1 MIFRE
6 KGTSQNPLQEA
17 VGDLPAI
24 EPRQGLKEEML
35 ARILAEARQEEQAA
49 AVAKKRR
56 LSSSAI
62 RTSLSIGGVVAAA
75 CLTVALLPSLQEAPP
90 SSVTSGSDAPQSSL
104 AVKEKE
110 EEIALKQAQREQR
123 LLRQVIPHNNGQFIG
138 EGVEITIH
146 DQNSALVRKGVLA
159 NDLESNFDIYR
170 LVQELYTNG
179 GQLVSINGIQVG
191 AYTKVIT
198 HGTLMEIQDRRVQAP
213 FTIKVIGDG
222 QQLYQTLQDPQSV
235 LMQLKV
241 KDNLDV
247 TLSQEELVAIGEE

>member
-6 KGTSQNPLQEA
+6 KGSSGNPLQKA

-24 EPRQGLKEEML
+24 EPRPGLKEEML
-35 ARILAEARQEEQAA
+35 ARILAEARQEERPAD
-49 AVAKKRR
+49 VSKRR
-56 LSSSAI
+56 RPFPPAL
-62 RTSLSIGGVVAAA
+62 RRSLSIGGVVAAA
-75 CLTVALLPSLQEAPP
+75 CLTVALLPNLQDAPP
-90 SSVTSGSDAPQSSL
+90 SPATGSDAPQASL
-104 AVKEKE
+104 AIKEME
-110 EEIALKQAQREQR
+110 EEIAMKKAQREQR

-222 QQLYQTLQDPQSV
+222 EQLYTALQDPQSV

-241 KDNLDV
+241 TDNLDV
-247 TLSQEELVAIGEE
+247 TISQEELVAIGEE